1 MNDKPQ
7 FVLNRETIR
16 SGDIR
21 AIVKEHDPS
30 LYVLSDEELFA
41 SLRGTIADRP
51 ADEDIWLFGYGSLI
65 WNPTI
70 AFAERRSGTIFGY
83 HRRFCLRTRLGRGTP
98 DLPGVVLGLD
108 RGGCCRGVA
117 FRIERDQAEYELELV
132 WRREMLSNAYSP
144 RWLRMETAEG
154 PVTAVGFVMNRDHD
168 RYCGALDEDELA
180 GIIDE
185 AAGVLG
191 PCSDYLFNTVDHLE
205 ELGIP
210 DSGLTRLRDKVL
222 ARRERKST

>member
-1 MNDKPQ
+1 M
-7 FVLNRETIR
+7 

-21 AIVKEHDPS
+21 ALVKQHDPS
-30 LYVLSDEELFA
+30 LHVLSDDELFA
-41 SLRGTIADRP
+41 SLHGTIGQRP
-51 ADEDIWLFGYGSLI
+51 AGEDIWLFGYGSLI

-70 AFAERRSGTIFGY
+70 AFVEKRSGTIYGY

-98 DLPGVVLGLD
+98 ERPGVVLGLD

-117 FRIERDQAEYELELV
+117 FRIKRSDAEKELELV
-132 WRREMLSNAYSP
+132 WRREMLSNAYVP
-144 RWLRMETAEG
+144 RWLSMQTEEG

-168 RYCGALDEDELA
+168 RYCGALEEDELA

-185 AAGVLG
+185 ATGFLG
-191 PCSDYLFNTVDHLE
+191 PCSDYLFNTVDHLK

-210 DSGLTRLRDKVL
+210 DSGLQRLKDKVL
-222 ARRERKST
+222 ARRARPPQ